1 MTERPSSCPR
11 PSETVGSAR
20 AAARHLIPGEQGRVV
35 RNFGKQ
41 MLRQHLSAG
50 CWPRMTRAS
59 PGPWGLL
66 EGQPDR
72 RAMIAFLSHEE
83 RREAC
88 RSHACSG
95 AWFTV
100 RRWAVW
106 VSVCARLPPCGV
118 GCILGPRDVY
128 YMTYWIS
135 EHVFS
140 EATPRQQIHGR
151 NTPSRRVVGHTP
163 DKIHNVSP
171 KHTALAPCDV
181 GARRQ
186 HLVGPSR
193 RSHGDRKRCPPP
205 QKHHQLRTCA
215 HPLLLRDEPQT

>member
-140 EATPRQQIHGR
+140 EATPSTLSPPGPWGGR
-151 NTPSRRVVGHTP
+151 STTPLGPTLPSLV
-163 DKIHNVSP
+163 
-171 KHTALAPCDV
+171 TARECRSYCD
-181 GARRQ
+181 
-186 HLVGPSR
+186 LLYMCTSILL
-193 RSHGDRKRCPPP
+193 KPP
-205 QKHHQLRTCA
+205 LFVA
-215 HPLLLRDEPQT
+215 EPH